1 MQEYIDFF
9 TIQMELGMLPF
20 SIPMFLCTLYWM
32 LMIVGVLDMEILDS
46 LFGMGDAGAEG
57 VGEAAGEAVGEA
69 AAESAMEG
77 MLEGAQAAGEGSN
90 VMVAALSFLNF
101 GQAPATIVATFFSF
115 FMWTFAN
122 VGYCLFHDSSAAVP
136 FGLLGFFVAL
146 FAASF
151 VMSSILTHFTTKPF
165 RKLMVV
171 QTYHGELHL
180 IGKVCEVTSRSV
192 TKKNGRVE
200 VTLEGSPL
208 VLHAVCEKENELSRG
223 SKAVIVDY
231 EKGRDQYV
239 IEPMF

>member
-1 MQEYIDFF
+1 MQDFVEF
-9 TIQMELGMLPF
+9 FKAQMELGMLPF
-20 SIPMFLCTLYWM
+20 SIPILLCTLYWL

-46 LFGMGDAGAEG
+46 LFGAGDAGAEG
-57 VGEAAGEAVGEA
+57 IGEAAGEAVGEA
-69 AAESAMEG
+69 AGESVMEG
-77 MLEGAQAAGEGSN
+77 AMDAAQAAGEGSGLL
-90 VMVAALSFLNF
+90 VGMLSFLNF

-122 VGYCLFHDSSAAVP
+122 MGYCLFDDSKAAAP
-136 FGLLGFFVAL
+136 FGLLGFFSAL
-146 FAASF
+146 FLGSF
-151 VMSSILTHFTTKPF
+151 LMSSILTHFTTRPF

-180 IGKVCEVTSRSV
+180 IGKTCEVRSRSV
-192 TKKNGRVE
+192 TKKRGRVE

-208 VLHAVCEKENELSRG
+208 VLHAVCEKENELARG

-231 EKGRDQYV
+231 EKEEDQYV